1 MVIAYALCL
10 RACFLSPAFSSPTS
24 HLPLLSFTTGTLV
37 LPAAI
42 TFTGVLIAS
51 TFMAE
56 PQWIPLFLLAAILGL
71 PALLILFTAR
81 HPVYVVWFVVYLIAL
96 PVWNFVL
103 PVYAY
108 WHMDDF
114 SWGETRKVEGPGA
127 AGKDEHGRAEGV
139 FDASHIYMKRWH
151 EFELERCKRAERFA
165 LGPNVERDS
174 IAAEDSNESDND
186 DSLNDSVITRDDV
199 SHVSSDATGWTR
211 RSSIAS
217 SDPRLF

>member
-1 MVIAYALCL
+1 MIS
-10 RACFLSPAFSSPTS
+10 FISLS
-24 HLPLLSFTTGTLV
+24 LSIILVGTLV

-51 TFMAE
+51 TFMSD

-81 HPVYVVWFVVYLIAL
+81 HPVYVVWFIIYLLAL

-114 SWGETRKVEGPGA
+114 SWGETRKVEGVA
-127 AGKDEHGRAEGV
+127 ADDHGKTDGI
-139 FDASHIYMKRWH
+139 FDSTHIFMKRWH
-151 EFELERCKRAERFA
+151 EFEVERIKKAERFA
-165 LGPNVERDS
+165 SGSRNRQQSEND
-174 IAAEDSNESDND
+174 EENEGGEESDGGGSNGD
-186 DSLNDSVITRDDV
+186 GYINEEEVVNINE
-199 SHVSSDATGWTR
+199 
-211 RSSIAS
+211 
-217 SDPRLF
+217 

>member
-1 MVIAYALCL
+1 MIPFFCV
-10 RACFLSPAFSSPTS
+10 
-24 HLPLLSFTTGTLV
+24 LLGTLV

-51 TFMAE
+51 TFMSD

-81 HPVYVVWFVVYLIAL
+81 HPIYVVWFIIYLLAL

-114 SWGETRKVEGPGA
+114 SWGETRKVEGA
-127 AGKDEHGRAEGV
+127 AGDDHSKTEGI
-139 FDASHIYMKRWH
+139 FDASHIFMKRWH
-151 EFELERCKRAERFA
+151 EFEIERIKKAERFSM
-165 LGPNVERDS
+165 N
-174 IAAEDSNESDND
+174 
-186 DSLNDSVITRDDV
+186 
-199 SHVSSDATGWTR
+199 R
-211 RSSIAS
+211 RSTAGTKGEVDEIEEING
-217 SDPRLF
+217 SDQADTEKERN

>member
-1 MVIAYALCL
+1 MYYLYL
-10 RACFLSPAFSSPTS
+10 SLFLY
-24 HLPLLSFTTGTLV
+24 LGTLV

-51 TFMAE
+51 TFMSD

-81 HPVYVVWFVVYLIAL
+81 HPIYVLWFIVYLLAL

-114 SWGETRKVEGPGA
+114 SWGETRKVEGA
-127 AGKDEHGRAEGV
+127 AGKDDHGKAEGI
-139 FDASHIYMKRWH
+139 FDASHIFMKRWH
-151 EFELERCKRAERFA
+151 EFEVERLKKAERF
-165 LGPNVERDS
+165 GRDNGEEEENGS
-174 IAAEDSNESDND
+174 EQESL
-186 DSLNDSVITRDDV
+186 S
-199 SHVSSDATGWTR
+199 
-211 RSSIAS
+211 AS
-217 SDPRLF
+217 SAN

>member
-1 MVIAYALCL
+1 M
-10 RACFLSPAFSSPTS
+10 
-24 HLPLLSFTTGTLV
+24 V

-51 TFMAE
+51 TFMSD

-81 HPVYVVWFVVYLIAL
+81 HPVYVIWFIIYLLAL

-114 SWGETRKVEGPGA
+114 SWGETRKVEGAIGDDHS
-127 AGKDEHGRAEGV
+127 KTEGI
-139 FDASHIYMKRWH
+139 FDASYIFMKRWH
-151 EFELERCKRAERFA
+151 EFEIERIKKAERF
-165 LGPNVERDS
+165 LPKRRRRGTEES
-174 IAAEDSNESDND
+174 EEIIESDQTD
-186 DSLNDSVITRDDV
+186 TEKEKD
-199 SHVSSDATGWTR
+199 
-211 RSSIAS
+211 
-217 SDPRLF
+217 

>member
-1 MVIAYALCL
+1 M
-10 RACFLSPAFSSPTS
+10 
-24 HLPLLSFTTGTLV
+24 

-51 TFMAE
+51 TFMSD

-81 HPVYVVWFVVYLIAL
+81 HPVYVLWFIIYLLAL

-114 SWGETRKVEGPGA
+114 SWGETRKVEGA
-127 AGKDEHGRAEGV
+127 AGDDHGKTEGI
-139 FDASHIYMKRWH
+139 FDASHIFMKRWH
-151 EFELERCKRAERFA
+151 EFEVERIKKAERYA
-165 LGPNVERDS
+165 MSRGRREVDDHVEGSASEFSDREHDVS
-174 IAAEDSNESDND
+174 EDSN
-186 DSLNDSVITRDDV
+186 
-199 SHVSSDATGWTR
+199 
-211 RSSIAS
+211 
-217 SDPRLF
+217 FQKQ

>member
-1 MVIAYALCL
+1 VYPIFIIYFFWSL
-10 RACFLSPAFSSPTS
+10 
-24 HLPLLSFTTGTLV
+24 GTLV

-51 TFMAE
+51 TFMSD

-81 HPVYVVWFVVYLIAL
+81 HPVYVVWFLIYFLAL

-114 SWGETRKVEGPGA
+114 SWGETRKVDGA
-127 AGKDEHGRAEGV
+127 AGDDHGKPEGT
-139 FDASHIYMKRWH
+139 FDASHIFMKRWH
-151 EFELERCKRAERFA
+151 EFEMERLKKAERYGTGNSNQRESGTDNESEF
-165 LGPNVERDS
+165 GS
-174 IAAEDSNESDND
+174 GHDSNNE
-186 DSLNDSVITRDDV
+186 V
-199 SHVSSDATGWTR
+199 
-211 RSSIAS
+211 AS
-217 SDPRLF
+217 

>member
-1 MVIAYALCL
+1 MTFD
-10 RACFLSPAFSSPTS
+10 FL
-24 HLPLLSFTTGTLV
+24 GTLV

-51 TFMAE
+51 TFMSD

-81 HPVYVVWFVVYLIAL
+81 HPVYVIWFIVYLLAL

-114 SWGETRKVEGPGA
+114 SWGETRKVEGAGA
-127 AGKDEHGRAEGV
+127 DDHGKSEGI
-139 FDASHIYMKRWH
+139 FDASHIFMKRWH
-151 EFELERCKRAERFA
+151 EFETERLKKAERF
-165 LGPNVERDS
+165 GR
-174 IAAEDSNESDND
+174 
-186 DSLNDSVITRDDV
+186 
-199 SHVSSDATGWTR
+199 DATGE
-211 RSSIAS
+211 SSEHDS
-217 SDPRLF
+217 EKE

>member
-1 MVIAYALCL
+1 M
-10 RACFLSPAFSSPTS
+10 
-24 HLPLLSFTTGTLV
+24 V

-51 TFMAE
+51 TFMSD

-81 HPVYVVWFVVYLIAL
+81 HPVYVIWFIIYLLAL

-114 SWGETRKVEGPGA
+114 SWGETRKVEGAIGDDHS
-127 AGKDEHGRAEGV
+127 KTEGI
-139 FDASHIYMKRWH
+139 FDASHIFMKRWH
-151 EFELERCKRAERFA
+151 EFEIERIKKAERFS
-165 LGPNVERDS
+165 PNRRRRGTDES
-174 IAAEDSNESDND
+174 EEINESDQTD
-186 DSLNDSVITRDDV
+186 TEKEKD
-199 SHVSSDATGWTR
+199 
-211 RSSIAS
+211 
-217 SDPRLF
+217 